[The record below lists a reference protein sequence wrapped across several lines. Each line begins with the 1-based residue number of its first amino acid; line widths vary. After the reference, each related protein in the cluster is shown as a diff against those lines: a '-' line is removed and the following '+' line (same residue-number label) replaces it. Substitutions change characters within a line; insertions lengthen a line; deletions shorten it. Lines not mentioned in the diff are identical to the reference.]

1 MPKICYSQDSLRRLQ
16 KNAERMKIVKQ
27 ANAIIAT
34 YQAQGFDLTL
44 RQLYYQFVARDII
57 PNKQSEYKKLG
68 EVLLE
73 ARMAGL
79 VDWLAII
86 DRTRNLAD
94 LSHWTDPAQIV
105 QAVAEQFRV
114 DLWGSQPNRV
124 EVWVE
129 KDAAIGVVMGV
140 CQQLDV
146 PYFSCRGNT
155 SASEMWAASQR
166 FKRHQRNGQEPII
179 LHFGDHDPSGVD
191 MTRDI
196 RDRLAEF
203 GTPIDVRR
211 LALNMDQIEQYNPPP
226 NPAKESDS
234 RYQRYV
240 DEFGVDESWE
250 LDALEPAVLAALIRA
265 EVATIRE
272 EGPWLREKRRQ
283 AEGRAELKAISENY
297 EDVKEHCSDQGWVEA
312 PEIEDDEE
320 GDEE

>member
-1 MPKICYSQDSLRRLQ
+1 MPKICYSEDSLRKLRN
-16 KNAERMKIVKQ
+16 NAERMKIVTQ
-27 ANAIIAT
+27 ANKIIAG

-44 RQLYYQFVARDII
+44 RQLYYQFVARDIL
-57 PNKQSEYKKLG
+57 PNKQTEYKRLG
-68 EVLLE
+68 EILLE
-73 ARMAGL
+73 GRMAGL

-94 LSHWTDPAQIV
+94 LSHWNNPAQIV

-114 DLWGSQPNRV
+114 DLWASQPNRV

-155 SASEMWAASQR
+155 SASEMWVASQR
-166 FKRHQRNGQEPII
+166 FKKHQRAGQEPII

-196 RDRLAEF
+196 RDRLEAF
-203 GTPIDVRR
+203 GTPVDVRR
-211 LALNMDQIEQYNPPP
+211 LALNMDQIEQYDPPP

-234 RYQRYV
+234 RYKGYL
-240 DEFGVDESWE
+240 ELYGDESWE
-250 LDALEPAVLAALIRA
+250 LDALEPAVLAALIRK
-265 EVATIRE
+265 EVLSIRE
-272 EGPWLREKRRQ
+272 QEPWLEEKRRQ

-297 EDVKEHCSDQGWVEA
+297 EDVKEHATDQGWVEE
-312 PEIEDDEE
+312 PEIDNDEE
-320 GDEE
+320 GDE

>member
-1 MPKICYSQDSLRRLQ
+1 MPKICYSRDSLRKLE
-16 KNAERMKIVKQ
+16 KNEERMKIIKQ

-44 RQLYYQFVARDII
+44 RQLYYQFVARDLL
-57 PNKQSEYKKLG
+57 PNKQSEYKRLG

-73 ARMAGL
+73 GRMAGL

-94 LSHWTDPAQIV
+94 LSHWDDPAQIV
-105 QAVAEQFRV
+105 QAVSEQFRI
-114 DLWGSQPNRV
+114 DLWATQPNRV

-155 SASEMWAASQR
+155 SASEMWVGSQR
-166 FKRHQRNGQEPII
+166 FKKHKTKRQETII

-196 RDRLAEF
+196 RDRLATF
-203 GTPIDVRR
+203 GTPVDVRR
-211 LALNMDQIEQYNPPP
+211 LALNMDQVEQYGPPP

-234 RYQRYV
+234 RYKGYA
-240 DEFGVDESWE
+240 ELYGDESWE
-250 LDALEPAVLAALIRA
+250 LDALEPAVLAALIRQ
-265 EVATIRE
+265 EVLSIRE
-272 EGPWLREKRRQ
+272 ERAWQKALREQK
-283 AEGRAELKAISENY
+283 EGRAELRAISENY
-297 EDVKEHCSDQGWVEA
+297 EEVKEHVTGNGWVE
-312 PEIEDDEE
+312 PVDEDESEE
-320 GDEE
+320 GDE

>member
-16 KNAERMKIVKQ
+16 NNAERMKIVAQ
-27 ANAIIAT
+27 ANKIIAQ

-57 PNKQSEYKKLG
+57 PNEQKEYKKLG

-73 ARMAGL
+73 GRMAGL
-79 VDWLAII
+79 IDWLAII

-94 LSHWTDPAQIV
+94 LAHWSDPAQIV

-114 DLWGSQPNRV
+114 DLWASQPNRV

-129 KDAAIGVVMGV
+129 KDAAIGVVMGI

-155 SASEMWAASQR
+155 SASEMWVGAQR
-166 FKRHQRNGQEPII
+166 FKKHIRNGQEPII

-196 RDRLAEF
+196 RERLAIF
-203 GTPIDVRR
+203 GTPVDVRR
-211 LALNMDQIEQYNPPP
+211 LALNMEQVEEYQPPP
-226 NPAKESDS
+226 NPAKEADS
-234 RYQRYV
+234 RFKGYV
-240 DEFGVDESWE
+240 ELYGNESWE
-250 LDALEPAVLAALIRA
+250 LDALEPSVLAQLIRD
-265 EVATIRE
+265 EVASLIDQKKWAAAKKE
-272 EGPWLREKRRQ
+272 Q
-283 AEGRAELKAISENY
+283 ATGRAQLQAVSDRW
-297 EDVKEHCSDQGWVEA
+297 EDVTEEFCKDIEVRDD
-312 PEIEDDEE
+312 EDDE
-320 GDEE
+320 

>member
-1 MPKICYSQDSLRRLQ
+1 MPKICYSEDSLRKLRN
-16 KNAERMKIVKQ
+16 NAERMKIVTQ
-27 ANAIIAT
+27 ANKIIAG

-44 RQLYYQFVARDII
+44 RQLYYQFVARDIL
-57 PNKQSEYKKLG
+57 PNKQTEYKRLG
-68 EVLLE
+68 EILLE
-73 ARMAGL
+73 GRMAGL

-94 LSHWTDPAQIV
+94 LSHWNDPAQIV

-114 DLWGSQPNRV
+114 DLWATQPNRV

-155 SASEMWAASQR
+155 SASEMWVASQR
-166 FKRHQRNGQEPII
+166 FKKHFRVEQEPII

-196 RDRLAEF
+196 RDRLAAF

-234 RYQRYV
+234 RYKGYL
-240 DEFGVDESWE
+240 ELYGDESWE
-250 LDALEPAVLAALIRA
+250 LDALEPAVLAALIRK
-265 EVATIRE
+265 EVLSIRE
-272 EGPWLREKRRQ
+272 EKPWLQAKRRQ
-283 AEGRAELKAISENY
+283 AEGRAELSAISQNY
-297 EDVKEHCSDQGWVEA
+297 EDVKEHVTEQGWVEE
-312 PEIEDDEE
+312 PEIDDEE
-320 GDEE
+320 GDE